1 MEQTALNPE
10 DLEILLRLA
19 QPIYAES
26 RSIEKMTSEN
36 PVLNGSFDDGSSK
49 IKRGLEQIQRNVQSQ
64 VPSRPPTY
72 QPPPQIQNNPPPEII
87 LPPPNP
93 IPDMDITSAIMEDSN
108 DGQMEF
114 NFDLAEVKIT
124 NDLLRGINSKLSTII
139 QLLQTKNDKKR
150 VKDNNSDKGV

>member
-1 MEQTALNPE
+1 
-10 DLEILLRLA
+10 
-19 QPIYAES
+19 
-26 RSIEKMTSEN
+26 
-36 PVLNGSFDDGSSK
+36 
-49 IKRGLEQIQRNVQSQ
+49 
-64 VPSRPPTY
+64 
-72 QPPPQIQNNPPPEII
+72 